1 MTSRLLTRGVAVV
14 ALGAFA
20 ACSTSGGDG
29 PGASNNGQSSM
40 SGGGT
45 TASNA
50 GTGSGNAGADNGSSG
65 GSNSAGGSSNSGGS
79 STTPGGGTANGGN
92 NPGGGGSGNAS
103 SGGSGGVAIPV
114 GEGDLGPAEFAQGE
128 LDAASDGAT
137 ITFQSVGGTGWYPS
151 RRDPASG
158 QCDVVN
164 TAQCC
169 MTEHQL
175 DSDQLTPWNEE
186 LSMTLRGP
194 MVIKQ
199 IVAYQ
204 PGAGDT
210 WARVSAWDSRGT
222 QEGIAFWG
230 NNAENGFSG
239 RVGSVCE
246 VEVAPALPYP
256 CGAGSVP
263 YCPEG
268 SNKYYGFAGSKLI
281 VVLAWNPHTGTGA
294 VDDVAC
300 GGESEGWHDAPWIGL
315 THGELVRSGR
325 YSGCHCWSKPGNAYA
340 QDGCGQ
346 FNVFEV
352 VNDNN
357 QYANFDLF
365 STNLVSYAG
374 YIGEGPC
381 GNACDTSALPA
392 TSDLLNK
399 NNGGNS
405 AATAGAVSGPGQATG
420 AAFVRPASGF
430 RYFVI
435 LLDEST
441 RTVQIG
447 LVHPGNIPASVNG
460 VLPNF
465 PLQIPRTTVDALLA
479 MRLPN

>member
-1 MTSRLLTRGVAVV
+1 MSQKLFARGALLA
-14 ALGAFA
+14 AFVGFT
-20 ACSTSGGDG
+20 ACSTAGGND
-29 PGASNNGQSSM
+29 
-40 SGGGT
+40 T
-45 TASNA
+45 
-50 GTGSGNAGADNGSSG
+50 GNAGQQSSAAGNANGSSG
-65 GSNSAGGSSNSGGS
+65 TGGATSNAGGNSATTGGNGNSNGGTSSSNGGNAPAGGDNAGGS
-79 STTPGGGTANGGN
+79 
-92 NPGGGGSGNAS
+92 NPGSGGSGNAN

-128 LDAASDGAT
+128 LDAASAGAT
-137 ITFQSVGGTGWYPS
+137 ITFQNVGGTGWYPS

-204 PGAGDT
+204 PGADDT

-222 QEGIAFWG
+222 DEGIAFWG

-246 VEVAPALPYP
+246 VEVAPNLPYP
-256 CGAGSVP
+256 CGANSVP

-325 YSGCHCWSKPGNAYA
+325 YSGCHCWSKPPNTYA

-381 GNACDTSALPA
+381 GNNCDTSALPA

-405 AATAGAVSGPGQATG
+405 AAAAGAVSGPGQPTG
-420 AAFVRPASGF
+420 AAFVRPANGF

-447 LVHPGNIPASVNG
+447 LVHPGNIPASING

-465 PLQIPRTTVDALLA
+465 PLQIPRATIDALLD